1 MYLPLFAI
9 IFSIFMN
16 LELYEYRMEELYY
29 VSNIYKWR
37 TFLIR
42 IINVIAIELIII
54 ILNVLIYLALFD
66 LGFDY
71 ESEIGIYFVTTIISF
86 IYFTSVTTFVC
97 GIIKRKSGSLCIMS
111 LFWIYWI
118 INVTN
123 DSILNPFIFVAI
135 PSNYE
140 GTIMMQLIISCVL
153 FILSFLIER
162 RGPLWPEISLKR
174 YFSRTKQG

>member
-1 MYLPLFAI
+1 M
-9 IFSIFMN
+9 
-16 LELYEYRMEELYY
+16 
-29 VSNIYKWR
+29 
-37 TFLIR
+37 
-42 IINVIAIELIII
+42 
-54 ILNVLIYLALFD
+54 ALFD

-111 LFWIYWI
+111 SFWIYWI

-174 YFSRTKQG
+174 FFSKN